1 MEYTCVHSSSNQVVR
16 CSDSMDVTSEVKVK
30 LKDIEHI
37 AYLIL
42 LQFSYISIHRRQV
55 ERDILIATLKRVR
68 VEGEEIAQCSVWKWG
83 KNFCKTEKCLPHIYV
98 ILQTSRTELPNT
110 IFFLHKNHSLI
121 SENNMAQHICIAPPS
136 PSFWPTHITCTT
148 GFTHTLAKAPA
159 APTNTSELNSSQQPW
174 VVLAIKL
181 WLQRAL
187 HKLTTHTQ
195 YCRQALQTTYYTV
208 TTLVIF

>member
-110 IFFLHKNHSLI
+110 IFFTQEPFLNIWEQHGTAYLHCSSFPLLLTHSHHLH
-121 SENNMAQHICIAPPS
+121 NRL
-136 PSFWPTHITCTT
+136 
-148 GFTHTLAKAPA
+148 HTYL
-159 APTNTSELNSSQQPW
+159 S
-174 VVLAIKL
+174 
-181 WLQRAL
+181 
-187 HKLTTHTQ
+187 
-195 YCRQALQTTYYTV
+195 
-208 TTLVIF
+208 